1 MVRHSFTG
9 TPLRRLS
16 FALPNDRLPVENLL
30 KSNPDSKKPEPA
42 VFSFSDYAAGAGEKL
57 HVSTFE
63 EGLRYRQ
70 NRERP
75 HRHDFYQIFWMTHG
89 APSFSIDFYHLP
101 IEAYALIFVPPGAV
115 HTFGAKNTA
124 EGLIL
129 SFQEDFLEA
138 EGHSV
143 DLFAECPALDPAQ
156 IRTVLAVPESSVEIV
171 HGYCTRMLEE
181 FNAKREGYRAATA
194 ALLRLLFIE
203 IRRCLS
209 NQSAPSS
216 FHKYS
221 SLTGRFLRTLNARP
235 YQLTTASEAARL
247 LGVSRSWLNQLVRQE
262 TAKNLTDHLRS
273 RLILESKRLLAHSDL
288 NVSEIAYQ
296 LGFEDPSYFTRLFR
310 QVEGLSP
317 REFREEYR

>member
-1 MVRHSFTG
+1 VF
-9 TPLRRLS
+9 
-16 FALPNDRLPVENLL
+16 VENVLNRN
-30 KSNPDSKKPEPA
+30 SDSKTPEPV
-42 VFSFSDYAAGAGEKL
+42 VFSFSDYAVGAGEKL

-63 EGLRYRQ
+63 EALRYRQ
-70 NRERP
+70 NRHRP
-75 HRHDFYQIFWMTHG
+75 HRHDFYQVFWMRRG
-89 APSFSIDFYHLP
+89 APAFNIDFYHFT
-101 IEAYALIFVPPGAV
+101 IEANALVFVPPSAV
-115 HTFGAKNTA
+115 HNFGEMNTA
-124 EGLIL
+124 EGFIL
-129 SFQEDFLEA
+129 SFEEDFFEA
-138 EGHSV
+138 EGYSV

-171 HGYCTRMLEE
+171 HGYCKRMFEE
-181 FNAKREGYRAATA
+181 LQAKREGYRAATA
-194 ALLRLLFIE
+194 SLLRLLFVE

-221 SLTGRFLRTLNARP
+221 SLTARFLRMLNARP
-235 YQLTTASEAARL
+235 YQLTKASEVARF

-262 TAKNLTDHLRS
+262 TAKNLTDHLRG